1 MITTGTPGE
10 PGSGTQQQAIIN
22 AVARRQYGRWA
33 AQYRAANLWAAV
45 QRDTTQPPVATT
57 QVATTSQRLA
67 ALRDLWA
74 AGVITDEELARFK
87 AAVLNG

>member
-1 MITTGTPGE
+1 MITPGTSGAPGT
-10 PGSGTQQQAIIN
+10 GTQQQAIIN

-45 QRDTTQPPVATT
+45 QRDTSPEPVAPPA
-57 QVATTSQRLA
+57 ATTPQRLA

-74 AGVITDEELARFK
+74 SGVITDEEFEQFK
-87 AAVLNG
+87 AAVLAG